1 MAAEATIPGGTHFC
15 EGHVRG
21 SRMASNGGT
30 GTATGVEPPGTD
42 EWQSRFSAGVVV
54 TGVGLLVVGLPALLG
69 VLTGWL
75 AVALVVV
82 SLVLTQ
88 HAVAVPDAEETV
100 RDLALAA
107 VYGLA
112 AFGLLAL
119 PVDESTVTLLLA
131 GVLGA
136 FAGHRIVA
144 GLRKTG
150 PDRRSLL
157 ATAAIQ
163 FALAALLTVHWPG
176 GEQVRWSLF
185 GVGLAVG
192 GTSMAFA
199 AVRDR
204 SGRWRTVS

>member
-1 MAAEATIPGGTHFC
+1 MG
-15 EGHVRG
+15 
-21 SRMASNGGT
+21 SNGGT
-30 GTATGVEPPGTD
+30 GTATGVEPPGTE
-42 EWQSRFSAGVVV
+42 EWRSRFSAGVVV

-82 SLVLTQ
+82 ALVLTQ
-88 HAVAVPDAEETV
+88 HAVAVPDDTEETV
-100 RDLALAA
+100 RGLALAV

-112 AFGLLAL
+112 AFGLLAF
-119 PVDESTVTLLLA
+119 PVGPTTVALLLA

-136 FAGHRIVA
+136 FAAHRVVA
-144 GLRKTG
+144 GLRETG
-150 PDRRSLL
+150 ADRRSLL
-157 ATAAIQ
+157 ATAAVQ
-163 FALAALLTVHWPG
+163 LTLAALLAVGWPG
-176 GEQVRWSLF
+176 GAHVRWSLF

-204 SGRWRTVS
+204 NGRWRTVT

>member
-1 MAAEATIPGGTHFC
+1 
-15 EGHVRG
+15 
-21 SRMASNGGT
+21 MASNGGT

-82 SLVLTQ
+82 ALVLAQ

-119 PVDESTVTLLLA
+119 PVDESTVALLLA

-136 FAGHRIVA
+136 FAGHRLVA
-144 GLRKTG
+144 GLRATG
-150 PDRRSLL
+150 TDRRSLL
-157 ATAAIQ
+157 VTGAVQ
-163 FALAALLTVHWPG
+163 LALVGLLTVSWPG
-176 GEQVRWSLF
+176 GEHVRWSLF

>member
-1 MAAEATIPGGTHFC
+1 
-15 EGHVRG
+15 
-21 SRMASNGGT
+21 MASNGGT

-42 EWQSRFSAGVVV
+42 EWRNRFSAGAVVA
-54 TGVGLLVVGLPALLG
+54 GVGLLVVGLPALLG
-69 VLTGWL
+69 VVTVWL

-82 SLVLTQ
+82 GLFLAQ
-88 HAVAVPDAEETV
+88 HAVAVPDDTGEMV
-100 RDLALAA
+100 LDLVLAA

-119 PVDESTVTLLLA
+119 PVDPDAVALLLA

-136 FAGHRIVA
+136 FAAHRIVA
-144 GLRKTG
+144 GLRETG
-150 PDRRSLL
+150 ADRRSLL

-163 FALAALLTVHWPG
+163 LFLAALLTVGWPG
-176 GEQVRWSLF
+176 GARVRWSLF

-204 SGRWRTVS
+204 NGRWRTVS